1 MIAELPTSLGYLAPA
16 IQALRAQGDFWSDD
30 CDPSVLQEAL
40 MNRIDGQTPQ
50 RAQATLDHD
59 RETIQQWLAE
69 VQDENSPGHYV
80 VEYLAIPNLANL
92 LFKAARGEDPNA
104 PDDDAVGETAEATVA
119 DDGADAGEEHV
130 PPIVMDTPKGWTRI
144 PAEEELFMRN
154 GSQILT
160 VSKANQHLFELLP
173 ALWRQAGQ
181 DEDDELEMTIADVS
195 FGPSRGFRGVN
206 NLGYCY
212 ILRVIGGFVQISI
225 EKNETKVDIRNV
237 EAVFDTIRVV
247 EG

>member
-1 MIAELPTSLGYLAPA
+1 VIAELPTSLGYLAPA
-16 IQALRAQGDFWSDD
+16 MEALRAQGDFWSDE
-30 CDPSVLQEAL
+30 CDPSALQEAL
-40 MNRIDGQTPQ
+40 MNRIDGQSPQ

-59 RETIQQWLAE
+59 RETIQQWLAD

-104 PDDDAVGETAEATVA
+104 PDDTATQPSQDGATA
-119 DDGADAGEEHV
+119 DDGDCNEHM
-130 PPIVMDTPKGWTRI
+130 PPIVMDTPNGWTRI

-173 ALWRQAGQ
+173 ALWRQAGE
-181 DEDDELEMTIADVS
+181 DEDDELEMTIANVS
-195 FGPSRGFRGVN
+195 FGPSCGFRGVN

-225 EKNETKVDIRNV
+225 EKNDTKVDIRNV